1 MVTGYGNSVLLF
13 IVMLASVYVAYRF
26 LNFNAIAAFWCAYV
40 LTRPLGASTG
50 DLLSQTK
57 ADGGLG
63 LGATVTSCIF
73 LAAILA
79 VVVFL
84 SKTKRDQLL
93 VA

>member
-1 MVTGYGNSVLLF
+1 MPG
-13 IVMLASVYVAYRF
+13 IYVAYRF
-26 LNFNAIAAFWCAYV
+26 LDFNAIAAFWCAYA
-40 LTRPLGASTG
+40 LTRRLGASTG

-63 LGATVTSCIF
+63 LGTTVTCCIF
-73 LAAILA
+73 LVAILA